1 VRCGSGPYTG
11 RFYGYHGS
19 PETAAGFYGPTAG
32 LGEKMKLNDISLKI
46 NKIDREL
53 LVLLQERMG
62 LALRS
67 KKFQKT
73 VDDAQSEENVLER
86 VNRMNLDLIKS
97 SFSRQLLETI
107 IKESKRLQDED
118 RRLVAFQG
126 EHGAYGEVASR
137 RLVPAGAYIPCLE
150 FIDVFKG
157 VEDGHLDLGVVPV
170 ENSLEGAVTQ
180 VNDLLTTTELKVIGE
195 VKVAVNHCLLA
206 TEATDYRE
214 IRVVYSHP
222 QALAQCRD
230 FLMRNKLE
238 PRPYYDTAG
247 AAKMLARENPKAAAA
262 IASALCGELYDLEII
277 KEGIE
282 DGPSNSTR
290 FLLLSREASNEKKDK
305 TSIIFAVAHEAGQLY
320 GVLQLFAEARI
331 NLTRISSMPL
341 RSDPGNY
348 SFFLDF
354 EGSEEDAK
362 VAEVLERMGKMTISL
377 KNLGS
382 YPADK
387 KEA

>member
-1 VRCGSGPYTG
+1 
-11 RFYGYHGS
+11 
-19 PETAAGFYGPTAG
+19 
-32 LGEKMKLNDISLKI
+32 MKLNEISKKI
-46 NKIDREL
+46 DKIDREL

-62 LALRS
+62 LSLRS
-67 KKFQKT
+67 KKFQEASGET
-73 VDDAQSEENVLER
+73 QREEDMLER
-86 VNRMNLDLIKS
+86 MERMNLDLIKR
-97 SFSRQLLETI
+97 SFSRQLLKTI
-107 IKESKRLQDED
+107 IEESKRLQDED
-118 RRLVAFQG
+118 RPLVAFQG
-126 EHGAYGEVASR
+126 EHGAYGDVASR
-137 RLVPAGAYIPCLE
+137 LLVPAGAYIPCLE
-150 FIDVFKG
+150 FTDVFRG
-157 VEDGHLDLGVVPV
+157 VEEGYLDLGVVPV

-180 VNDLLTTTELKVIGE
+180 VNDLLTTTNLSVIGE
-195 VKVAVNHCLLA
+195 VKVDVNHCLLA

-262 IASALCGELYDLEII
+262 IASSLCAELYNLEII

-290 FLLLSREASNEKKDK
+290 FLLLSKEPCADKGDK
-305 TSIIFAVAHEAGQLY
+305 TSVIFAVAHEAGELFS
-320 GVLQLFAEARI
+320 VLKLFAEAKI

-341 RSDPGNY
+341 RSDPSNY

-354 EGSEEDAK
+354 EGSQGDAK
-362 VAEVLERMGKMTISL
+362 VAEVLEKMETMTISL

-382 YPADK
+382 YPA
-387 KEA
+387 ARAGI

>member
-1 VRCGSGPYTG
+1 
-11 RFYGYHGS
+11 
-19 PETAAGFYGPTAG
+19 
-32 LGEKMKLNDISLKI
+32 MKLNDISKKI
-46 NKIDREL
+46 DKIDREL

-62 LALRS
+62 LSLRS
-67 KKFQKT
+67 TKFQQAT
-73 VDDAQSEENVLER
+73 GDSAREADLLER
-86 VNRMNLDLIKS
+86 MERMNLDLIKR
-97 SFSRQLLETI
+97 SFSRQLLKTI
-107 IKESKRLQDED
+107 VEESKRLQDED
-118 RRLVAFQG
+118 RQLVAFQG
-126 EHGAYGEVASR
+126 EHGAYGDVASR
-137 RLVPAGAYIPCLE
+137 LLAPAGAYIPCLE
-150 FIDVFKG
+150 FIDVFRG
-157 VEDGHLDLGVVPV
+157 VEEGYLDLGVVPV

-180 VNDLLTTTELKVIGE
+180 VNDLLTTTSLNVIGE
-195 VKVAVNHCLLA
+195 VKVDVNHCLLA

-230 FLMRNKLE
+230 FLMRNNLE

-262 IASALCGELYDLEII
+262 IASSLCAELYNLDII

-290 FLLLSREASNEKKDK
+290 FLLLSREPYAGQGSK

-320 GVLQLFAEARI
+320 EVLKLFADAHI

-341 RSDPGNY
+341 RSDPSNY

-354 EGSEEDAK
+354 EGSEKDEK
-362 VAEVLERMGKMTISL
+362 VMEVMGEVEKMSISL

-382 YPADK
+382 YPAAK
-387 KEA
+387 GS

>member
-1 VRCGSGPYTG
+1 
-11 RFYGYHGS
+11 
-19 PETAAGFYGPTAG
+19 
-32 LGEKMKLNDISLKI
+32 MKQNEISSKI

-67 KKFQKT
+67 KKFQQT
-73 VDDAQSEENVLER
+73 YDDVQSEENVLER
-86 VNRMNLDLIKS
+86 VNRMNLDLVKS
-97 SFSRQLLETI
+97 SFSRQLLKTI
-107 IKESKRLQDED
+107 IDESRRLQDED
-118 RRLVAFQG
+118 RQLVAFQG

-137 RLVPAGAYIPCLE
+137 KLVPNGAYIPCLE
-150 FIDVFKG
+150 FIDVFSG
-157 VEDGHLDLGVVPV
+157 VEDGHFDLGVVPV

-180 VNDLLTTTELKVIGE
+180 VNDLLTTTALKVIGE
-195 VKVAVNHCLLA
+195 VKVVVNHCLLA

-290 FLLLSREASNEKKDK
+290 FLLLSRDASTAKRDK

-320 GVLQLFAEARI
+320 GVLQLFAEANI

-341 RSDPGNY
+341 RSDPSNY

-354 EGSEEDAK
+354 EGSEEDAS
-362 VAEVLERMGKMTISL
+362 VADVLQKMSQMTIAL

-382 YPADK
+382 YPAYK
-387 KEA
+387 GEA

>member
-1 VRCGSGPYTG
+1 
-11 RFYGYHGS
+11 
-19 PETAAGFYGPTAG
+19 
-32 LGEKMKLNDISLKI
+32 MKPNEISRKI
-46 NKIDREL
+46 DKIDREL

-62 LALRS
+62 LSLRS
-67 KKFQKT
+67 TKFQEAVGDT
-73 VDDAQSEENVLER
+73 VREADLLER
-86 VNRMNLDLIKS
+86 MERMNLDLIKR
-97 SFSRQLLETI
+97 SFSRQLLKTI
-107 IKESKRLQDED
+107 VEESKRLQEED
-118 RRLVAFQG
+118 RQLVAFQG
-126 EHGAYGEVASR
+126 EHGAYGDVASR
-137 RLVPAGAYIPCLE
+137 LLVPAGAFIPCLE
-150 FIDVFKG
+150 FVDVFQG
-157 VEDGHLDLGVVPV
+157 VEAGYLDLGVVPV

-180 VNDLLTTTELKVIGE
+180 VNDLLTTTDLHVIGE
-195 VKVAVNHCLLA
+195 VKVNVNHCLLA

-230 FLMRNKLE
+230 FLMRNNLE

-262 IASALCGELYDLEII
+262 IASSLCAELYNLDII

-290 FLLLSREASNEKKDK
+290 FLLLSREAYAGQGSNK

-320 GVLQLFAEARI
+320 EVLKLFADAKI

-341 RSDPGNY
+341 RSDPSNY

-354 EGSEEDAK
+354 EGSDKDAK
-362 VAEVLERMGKMTISL
+362 GREVMEKVEQMSISL

-382 YPADK
+382 YPAYQG
-387 KEA
+387 AP

>member
-1 VRCGSGPYTG
+1 
-11 RFYGYHGS
+11 
-19 PETAAGFYGPTAG
+19 
-32 LGEKMKLNDISLKI
+32 MKPNEISSKI
-46 NKIDREL
+46 SKIDREL

-67 KKFQKT
+67 KKFQEAG
-73 VDDAQSEENVLER
+73 DNAQNEENVMER
-86 VNRMNLDLIKS
+86 ADRMNLDLIKS
-97 SFSRQLLETI
+97 PFSRQLLKTI
-107 IKESKRLQDED
+107 IDESKRLQGED

-137 RLVPAGAYIPCLE
+137 KLVPTGAYIPCLE
-150 FIDVFKG
+150 FIDVFRG
-157 VEDGHLDLGVVPV
+157 VEEGHFDLGVVPV

-180 VNDLLTTTELKVIGE
+180 VNDLLTTTDLKVIGE

-222 QALAQCRD
+222 QALAQCRE

-247 AAKMLARENPKAAAA
+247 AAKMLARENPKAAGA
-262 IASALCGELYDLEII
+262 IASALCSELYDLEII

-290 FLLLSREASNEKKDK
+290 FLLLAREASADKTDK

-320 GVLQLFAEARI
+320 NVLRLFAEAEI

-341 RSDPGNY
+341 RSDPSNY

-354 EGSEEDAK
+354 EGSEQDAK
-362 VAEVLERMGKMTISL
+362 VKEVVERMGQMTISL

-382 YPADK
+382 YPAYK
-387 KEA
+387 GEA

>member
-1 VRCGSGPYTG
+1 VGPDADYVVVDERNCLLLPDALTFDDG
-11 RFYGYHGS
+11 
-19 PETAAGFYGPTAG
+19 ALIACIAGTSYSAMR
-32 LGEKMKLNDISLKI
+32 K
-46 NKIDREL
+46 
-53 LVLLQERMG
+53 
-62 LALRS
+62 
-67 KKFQKT
+67 
-73 VDDAQSEENVLER
+73 
-86 VNRMNLDLIKS
+86 
-97 SFSRQLLETI
+97 
-107 IKESKRLQDED
+107 
-118 RRLVAFQG
+118 
-126 EHGAYGEVASR
+126 
-137 RLVPAGAYIPCLE
+137 LVPNGAYIPCLE
-150 FIDVFKG
+150 FIDVFRG
-157 VEDGHLDLGVVPV
+157 VEDGHFDLGVVPV

-180 VNDLLTTTELKVIGE
+180 VNDLLTTTDLNVIGE

-262 IASALCGELYDLEII
+262 IASSLCAELYNLDII

-290 FLLLSREASNEKKDK
+290 FLLLSREPYAGQGDK
-305 TSIIFAVAHEAGQLY
+305 TSIVFAVAHEAGQLY
-320 GVLQLFAEARI
+320 GVLKLFADAEI

-341 RSDPGNY
+341 RSDPSNY

-354 EGSEEDAK
+354 EGSQQDAK
-362 VAEVLERMGKMTISL
+362 VQEVLKKTEKMSISL

-382 YPADK
+382 YPAVK
-387 KEA
+387 GRI

>member
-1 VRCGSGPYTG
+1 MMRN
-11 RFYGYHGS
+11 
-19 PETAAGFYGPTAG
+19 
-32 LGEKMKLNDISLKI
+32 KMKQNEISSKI

-67 KKFQKT
+67 KKFQES
-73 VDDAQSEENVLER
+73 DDDVQSEENVLER
-86 VNRMNLDLIKS
+86 ANRMNLDLVKS
-97 SFSRQLLETI
+97 SFSRQLLKTI
-107 IKESKRLQDED
+107 INESRRLQDED
-118 RRLVAFQG
+118 RQLVAFQG

-137 RLVPAGAYIPCLE
+137 KLVPNGAYIPCLE
-150 FIDVFKG
+150 FIDVFRG
-157 VEDGHLDLGVVPV
+157 VEDGHFDLGVVPV

-180 VNDLLTTTELKVIGE
+180 VNDLLTTTDLKVIGE
-195 VKVAVNHCLLA
+195 VKVVVNHCLLA

-290 FLLLSREASNEKKDK
+290 FLLLSRDASNGKRDK

-320 GVLQLFAEARI
+320 GVLQLFAEANI

-341 RSDPGNY
+341 RSDPSNY

-354 EGSEEDAK
+354 EGSDK
-362 VAEVLERMGKMTISL
+362 DVHVADVLKKMSQMTIAL

-382 YPADK
+382 YPAYREDG
-387 KEA
+387 

>member
-1 VRCGSGPYTG
+1 
-11 RFYGYHGS
+11 
-19 PETAAGFYGPTAG
+19 
-32 LGEKMKLNDISLKI
+32 MKLNEISLKI
-46 NKIDREL
+46 DKIDREL

-62 LALRS
+62 LALRT
-67 KKFQKT
+67 KKFQEAG
-73 VDDAQSEENVLER
+73 DEARSEENVLER

-97 SFSRQLLETI
+97 SFSRQLLKTI
-107 IKESKRLQDED
+107 IDESKRLQDED

-137 RLVPAGAYIPCLE
+137 KLVPAGAYIPCLE
-150 FIDVFKG
+150 FIDVFRG
-157 VEDGHLDLGVVPV
+157 VEEGHFDLGVVPV

-180 VNDLLTTTELKVIGE
+180 VNDLLTTTALKVIGE
-195 VKVAVNHCLLA
+195 VKVVVNHCLLA

-290 FLLLSREASNEKKDK
+290 FLLLAREASTEKRDK
-305 TSIIFAVAHEAGQLY
+305 TSIIFAVAHQAGQLY
-320 GVLQLFAEARI
+320 GVLQLFAEAGI

-341 RSDPGNY
+341 RSDPSNY

-354 EGSEEDAK
+354 EGSEEDTH
-362 VAEVLERMGKMTISL
+362 VAEVLDRMGKMTISL

-382 YPADK
+382 YPAYK
-387 KEA
+387 GEA